1 MVVGGIVE
9 KANIPFSV
17 KQKPR
22 FSFPLLA
29 ALAQKSNRLCR
40 FLANDDDDDDD
51 LCIIGAVCLYV
62 TKVIIL
68 PIPPKVPINR
78 RNCVSPI
85 STHSQKC
92 L

>member
-40 FLANDDDDDDD
+40 FLANDDDDDEDD
-51 LCIIGAVCLYV
+51 DNDDDDKDDDHDHHDDSIVLCC
-62 TKVIIL
+62 
-68 PIPPKVPINR
+68 
-78 RNCVSPI
+78 
-85 STHSQKC
+85 
-92 L
+92 